1 MNDYGF
7 DYMNYIT
14 NIPSNMMN
22 MDNSNN
28 YLNQMKKMNDVN
40 KMNSNNYFEQMNKM
54 FKKKDSDQILEP
66 YEGLVRGNIF
76 GNLYEPYKNYKPEE
90 LEPDNE
96 REALLYQLMQ
106 YKFALIE
113 LSLYLDTN
121 PYESDMIKIY
131 NQYLDIE
138 KQMCD
143 KYESLYGP
151 LTLDSNYLEKNGWTW
166 LKSPWPWE
174 VM

>member
-7 DYMNYIT
+7 DYMNYIN
-14 NIPSNMMN
+14 NIP
-22 MDNSNN
+22 NN
-28 YLNQMKKMNDVN
+28 IKYNQMDKISMNYTKANNKIDMKYGIN
-40 KMNSNNYFEQMNKM
+40 KMSEKNFNNK
-54 FKKKDSDQILEP
+54 LLTP
-66 YEGLVRGNIF
+66 TEGWIKGNLF
-76 GNLYEPYKNYKPEE
+76 SNLYEPYKKYKPANV
-90 LEPDNE
+90 EPKNE
-96 REALLYQLMQ
+96 RESLLYQIMQ

-151 LTLDSNYLEKNGWTW
+151 LTLDSNYLESNGWTW

-174 VM
+174 VL